1 MKFKEWLEK
10 LLAGED
16 LDSATMGE
24 LMRAVMSGRLSDA
37 QIAALLIAL
46 RQKGETPS
54 EIAAAA
60 GIMREYAEV
69 VDTGVCGLVDTCGTG
84 GDNASTFN
92 ISTAAAVVA
101 AAAGVKIAK
110 HGNRSVSGKS
120 GSADFL
126 EAAGVRVDLDAGR
139 VAQCI
144 REIGIGFL
152 FAPKFHQAMK
162 HVAGPRKD
170 IGVRTIFNL
179 LGPLSNPAAA
189 EIQLIG
195 VFSSEWLVPFAD
207 AAARLGIT
215 RAMVVHSEDGLDEI
229 SIHAPTQVA
238 ELKNGEIKRYRL
250 VPSDFGLEEMPLDA
264 IRIESVAQ
272 SLEIVHRI
280 FEGGSGHGGT
290 DAAHDI
296 VVINAAAAIYLSEL
310 TSDFAEAAQAA
321 RLAIQTGAARDKLEQ
336 LARLTT
342 QLSQSS

>member
-16 LDSATMGE
+16 LNSSSMGE
-24 LMRAVMSGRLSDA
+24 LMRAVMSGRLSNA

-46 RQKGETPS
+46 RQKGETPG

-60 GIMREYAEV
+60 GVMRECAEA
-69 VDTGVCGLVDTCGTG
+69 VDTGVRGLVDTCGTG

-126 EAAGVRVDLDAGR
+126 EAAGVRIDLDAGQ

-152 FAPKFHQAMK
+152 FAPKFHRAMK
-162 HVAGPRKD
+162 HVAGPRKE

-179 LGPLSNPAAA
+179 LGPLSNPAGADV
-189 EIQLIG
+189 QLIG
-195 VFSSEWLVPFAD
+195 VFSPEWLVPFAD

-238 ELKNGEIKRYRL
+238 ELKNGEVRRYRL
-250 VPSDFGLEEMPLDA
+250 VPSDFGLEEMPADA
-264 IRIESVAQ
+264 IRIENAAQ
-272 SLEIVHRI
+272 SLEIVHRM
-280 FEGGSGHGGT
+280 FEGGRDRGAP
-290 DAAHDI
+290 DAAHD
-296 VVINAAAAIYLSEL
+296 VVVMNAAAAIYLSEL
-310 TSDFAEAAQAA
+310 TSDLAEAAETA
-321 RLAIQTGAARDKLEQ
+321 RLAIQTGAARDKLER
-336 LARLTT
+336 LARLTAR
-342 QLSQSS
+342 LSQSS